1 VPADLRRVVE
11 RVALTIRAAL
21 RDLFLLVRC
30 KEAARRSRRHL
41 HHCVARGCRSFR
53 CPAQVVPWFL
63 GTDLH
68 RRTVHWRVG
77 RTGVALGRDE
87 KDVGVRSL
95 SCGVAGNQVER
106 PSVAV
111 GAGSYH
117 AACRNLILFG
127 GAPLR
132 AALVQEWY
140 T

>member
-1 VPADLRRVVE
+1 MLSGQLCREEEAVPYLRGRA
-11 RVALTIRAAL
+11 RLMNRLSCCRSHHCAAL
-21 RDLFLLVRC
+21 
-30 KEAARRSRRHL
+30 E
-41 HHCVARGCRSFR
+41 CRSFR
-53 CPAQVVPWFL
+53 YPARMVPWFL
-63 GTDLH
+63 CTDLH
-68 RRTVHWRVG
+68 RRTVRWREG

-106 PSVAV
+106 QSVAV
-111 GAGSYH
+111 GAVITH

-132 AALVQEWY
+132 AALVPEWY